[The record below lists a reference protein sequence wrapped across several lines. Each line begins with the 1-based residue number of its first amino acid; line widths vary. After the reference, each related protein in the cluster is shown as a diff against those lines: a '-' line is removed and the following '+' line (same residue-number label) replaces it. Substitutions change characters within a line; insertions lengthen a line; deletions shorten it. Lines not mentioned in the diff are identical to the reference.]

1 MSRQQ
6 RNTLVR
12 RLVDDRDGA
21 TAVVFAVVL
30 PAMVG
35 FAGLGVE
42 TGYWYFKHRQLQTA
56 ADLASY
62 AGATVL
68 RSGGSEDDVEE
79 AALRE
84 ATLHG
89 FVPAKGTII
98 VNTPPTS
105 GTHQTNRS
113 VEVLLTNEADRY
125 FSQVLDDSPVVMGVR
140 AVSNWDQDGSACILA
155 LDTWA
160 NDAVIFIGNP
170 TASFSDCNVMSN
182 SLADDSITIA
192 GSAEVTV
199 PCIISA
205 GGTSITADL
214 TLTDCVA
221 PMEDMP
227 QAADP
232 YKNLPEPPLP
242 TACSTLPGGNPH
254 DLKTIS
260 AGRYCGGLNLSGQYQ
275 LNPGVYVIDGGEF
288 RINAGADV
296 AGTGVTFF
304 LTNGATV
311 HFNGTAEINLTAPTT
326 GTYAGVLFYGD
337 RQQGDA
343 DNIFNGTADSVMTGA
358 LYFPSQMVRFNGN
371 FSGQN
376 GCLRMIAR
384 AIDLGGNA
392 DFQAD
397 CAGTGIN
404 DIPIPGP
411 VRMVE

>member
-1 MSRQQ
+1 MRGHL

-12 RLVDDRDGA
+12 RFVDDRDGA

-68 RSGGSEDDVEE
+68 RSGGSVDEVEE
-79 AALRE
+79 AALNE

-89 FVPAKGTII
+89 FDPDRGTIV
-98 VNTPPTS
+98 VNTPPVS
-105 GTHQTNRS
+105 GTHMTNRS
-113 VEVLLTNEADRY
+113 VEVLLTNETDRY
-125 FSQVLDDSPVVMGVR
+125 FSAVLDDTPVNMAVR

-192 GSAEVTV
+192 GSADVTA

-214 TLTDCVA
+214 TLTDCAA

-232 YKNLPEPPLP
+232 YDDLPEPPLP
-242 TACSTLPGGNPH
+242 TSCATLPGGPPH
-254 DLKTIS
+254 ILKTIS
-260 AGRYCGGLNLSGQYQ
+260 AGRYCGGLDLSGLYS

-296 AGTGVTFF
+296 IGDGVTFF
-304 LTNGATV
+304 LTNGAEV
-311 HFNGTAEINLTAPTT
+311 HFNGNAEINFTAPTS

-337 RQQGDA
+337 RDQGDA
-343 DNIFNGTADSVMTGA
+343 NNIFNGTADSVMTGA
-358 LYFPSQMVRFNGN
+358 LYFPTQMVTFNGN
-371 FSGQN
+371 FSGEN
-376 GCLRMIAR
+376 GCLRMVAR

-392 DFQAD
+392 NFDAD
-397 CAGTGIN
+397 CTGTGIN